1 MYLQPKFFQWHPVL
15 SRPSMD
21 AGDAGLPLSEIR
33 PPGGG
38 IKVYVWSVRQLSPT
52 IINKTHNN

>member
-21 AGDAGLPLSEIR
+21 DGDAGLPLSESR
-33 PPGGG
+33 PSGGG
-38 IKVYVWSVRQLSPT
+38 IKACVVCPSAV
-52 IINKTHNN
+52 THNN

>member
-21 AGDAGLPLSEIR
+21 DGEAGLP
-33 PPGGG
+33 
-38 IKVYVWSVRQLSPT
+38 SVRDQAVGWRHQGMCGLSVSCHPQ
-52 IINKTHNN
+52 